1 MKASGKSASRAPLP
15 AISAHNDSILS
26 IVAARSKRTGSAW
39 THATFTASFIRASV
53 RRAFRPVLRVRGDDV
68 PDADL
73 AVAQDVGV
81 ESAAMRQAL
90 DDPRLR
96 HRLQVRARLAELD
109 TLAFHVA
116 DAEALADQ
124 CVDVDSARHD
134 VTPCRRGLQRDA
146 VLVLERLDRLG
157 SDQGDRTPGRRF
169 VEEVAIA
176 LDLPPLE
183 PFRPNPPPPGVSI
196 VRTSPA
202 ARSRLIL
209 AGSGSP
215 FRRLRPGAPS
225 PPPRSPCGACARR
238 SLMIDRRQSSRTRSS
253 RTTPSP
259 PRCRPPP

>member
-26 IVAARSKRTGSAW
+26 IVAVRSKRTGSAW

-96 HRLQVRARLAELD
+96 HGLQVRARLAELG

-146 VLVLERLDRLG
+146 VLVLERLDSLG
-157 SDQGDRTPGRRF
+157 SDKGDRTPGRRF

-176 LDLPPLE
+176 LEPASGDGANRRHPDRQLAVLGRHEDPLHST
-183 PFRPNPPPPGVSI
+183 FHLSNP
-196 VRTSPA
+196 TA
-202 ARSRLIL
+202 
-209 AGSGSP
+209 
-215 FRRLRPGAPS
+215 
-225 PPPRSPCGACARR
+225 
-238 SLMIDRRQSSRTRSS
+238 RTRRRPAS
-253 RTTPSP
+253 RS
-259 PRCRPPP
+259 